1 MAYATDGIDKK
12 PMMQSHRT
20 NHRNILSFEDSRGS
34 GPDPLLSRADVDVP
48 VVVPNTRKKR
58 KPAMAQKNQAI
69 ATKMSSFPEKYA
81 KV

>member
-34 GPDPLLSRADVDVP
+34 GPDPLLSRADVP
-48 VVVPNTRKKR
+48 VVVPKTRKKR
-58 KPAMAQKNQAI
+58 KPAMDQKNQAR